1 MGFGEKWR
9 LWIRGCIKSARA
21 SVLVNGVP
29 TKEFSMERWV
39 RQGDPLSP
47 FLFVIA
53 MEGLNV
59 ALKIT
64 CIKGI
69 FKGVQLPNN
78 GPVIS
83 HLLYADDA
91 LFLGEWCFHVSSGL
105 KVNFNKSKVFGIG
118 SSTSEASHWASSLGR
133 EPSCLPF
140 TYLGVPFPSKL
151 TSWKSKNLLFVGRLT
166 LITFVLGNLP
176 TYYLSSLLLLR
187 EYLNNWKKLGGPS
200 FGVVQMTLQ
209 KSVGSL
215 GIRLQQQ
222 STMGV

>member
-91 LFLGEWCFHVSSGL
+91 LFLGEW
-105 KVNFNKSKVFGIG
+105 SKRNIQ
-118 SSTSEASHWASSLGR
+118 
-133 EPSCLPF
+133 
-140 TYLGVPFPSKL
+140 
-151 TSWKSKNLLFVGRLT
+151 NLA
-166 LITFVLGNLP
+166 
-176 TYYLSSLLLLR
+176 
-187 EYLNNWKKLGGPS
+187 
-200 FGVVQMTLQ
+200 
-209 KSVGSL
+209 
-215 GIRLQQQ
+215 
-222 STMGV
+222 